1 MNFFRLDPRDFE
13 YYELRAFMKD
23 YRSDNEGK
31 EAIHDFDLLI
41 RRGLIYSGNY
51 IAFSLSKLGLK
62 GLNGTCSDFRKGH

>member
-1 MNFFRLDPRDFE
+1 
-13 YYELRAFMKD
+13 MKD